1 MPPDGAAEVAV
12 AGETLWLLPQC
23 AVFWPRTETLLVAD
37 AHFGKAAAFRRGG
50 IPVPTGTTGEN
61 LRALAAVVRVCRARR
76 IVFLGDL
83 VHSAAGKRGADA
95 AFTEWRAAHV
105 ELDLVLVR
113 GNHDRHAGDPPPGWR
128 VTAVPEPFA
137 AEGFALCH
145 APGPVSGF
153 YALAGHIHPSAR
165 IHGRGRDHL
174 RLPCFWF
181 TQTYAVLPA
190 FGALT
195 GTADVEPREG
205 DRVFL
210 ALGDRVIA
218 AR

>member
-1 MPPDGAAEVAV
+1 MLPEGVAEVAV

-23 AVFWPRTETLLVAD
+23 AVFWPRTDTLLVAD
-37 AHFGKAAAFRRGG
+37 AHFGKAAAFRQGG

-61 LRALAAVVRVCRARR
+61 LGTLAALVTGCHARR

-95 AFTEWRAAHV
+95 AFTAWRAANAAL
-105 ELDLVLVR
+105 ELVLVR
-113 GNHDRHAGDPPPGWR
+113 GNHDRHAGDPPREWN

-145 APGPVSGF
+145 APGAVRGF
-153 YALAGHIHPSAR
+153 YALAGHIHPSVTLY
-165 IHGRGRDHL
+165 GRGRDHL

-181 TQTYAVLPA
+181 TETYAVLPYEPVNGESA
-190 FGALT
+190 SAPHAL
-195 GTADVEPREG
+195 DH
-205 DRVFL
+205 
-210 ALGDRVIA
+210 
-218 AR
+218 